1 MSTGAPLMETVRL
14 TGGYDGLKVLDNVS
28 MKVNR
33 GEILVIV
40 GRSGCG
46 KSTLMNHLL
55 GLVEPWSGE
64 VLFEGA
70 DIWSDSAVLAR
81 ARRRWGVLF
90 QSGAL
95 LGSLTLLENVML
107 PLEEFT
113 DLSPAFRVSVA
124 MDKLGKVG
132 LEGFADAYPLEVS
145 GGMQKRAGLARAM
158 SLDPDVLFFD
168 EPSAGLDPVTSAGL
182 DDLILRINRLSGT
195 TMVIVTHELPSIFA
209 ISDRDVMLD
218 SSVLGIVAEG
228 TAEQLRDSRGDDRVE
243 AFFGRRAPGADG
255 GQDVS

>member
-1 MSTGAPLMETVRL
+1 MSGGDLLLETVRL
-14 TGGYDGLKVLDNVS
+14 TGGYDEFKVLDNVD
-28 MKVNR
+28 MHVIR
-33 GEILVIV
+33 GEVLVIV

-55 GLVEPWSGE
+55 GLVRPWSGE
-64 VLFEGA
+64 VRFEGL
-70 DIWSDSAVLAR
+70 DIWSGEGNLER

-107 PLEEFT
+107 PLDEFT
-113 DLSPAFRVSVA
+113 DLEPAFRESVA
-124 MDKLGKVG
+124 RENLRMVG
-132 LEGFADAYPLEVS
+132 LENSADAFPLEVS

-158 SLDPDVLFFD
+158 SLDPEVLFFD

-209 ISDRDVMLD
+209 ISDRVVMLD
-218 SSVLGIVAEG
+218 SSALGVIAEG
-228 TAEQLRDSRGDDRVE
+228 TAAEL
-243 AFFGRRAPGADG
+243 
-255 GQDVS
+255 